1 MTPDEFAVG
10 VDVSRETLAR
20 LTTYVA
26 LLERW
31 QNSVNLVGKG
41 TLNDIWRRHI
51 LDSAQLYNL
60 LPSPFGRVVDLGS
73 GAGFPGM
80 VLAIMGATDVEL
92 IEANTRKCGFLR
104 EVARVTNTQVIIN
117 NDRIEG
123 GTPRIA
129 DVVTARALAPLP
141 RLLGYAKT
149 YVGPETICLF
159 LKGRRLHQELTD
171 ARKTWKMGITTI
183 TSLSDAGGSV
193 LHLRKLSRTNDTDSP
208 DSR

>member
-41 TLNDIWRRHI
+41 TLSDIWRRHI
-51 LDSAQLYNL
+51 LDSAQLYSL

-80 VLAIMGATDVEL
+80 VLAIMGATNVEL

-123 GTPRIA
+123 GAPRIA

-208 DSR
+208 DSS

>member
-1 MTPDEFAVG
+1 MTPGEFAVG

-31 QNSVNLVGKG
+31 QNSVNLVSKG
-41 TLNDIWRRHI
+41 TLSDIWRRHI
-51 LDSAQLYNL
+51 LDSAQLYSL

-123 GTPRIA
+123 GVPRIA

-208 DSR
+208 DSS

>member
-1 MTPDEFAVG
+1 VTPDEFAVG

-41 TLNDIWRRHI
+41 TLSDIWRRHI
-51 LDSAQLYNL
+51 LDSAQLYSL

-123 GTPRIA
+123 VAPRIA

>member
-123 GTPRIA
+123 VAPRIA

-208 DSR
+208 DSS

>member
-1 MTPDEFAVG
+1 VTPDEFAVG

-41 TLNDIWRRHI
+41 TLSDIWRRHI

-123 GTPRIA
+123 VAPRIA

-208 DSR
+208 DSS

>member
-41 TLNDIWRRHI
+41 TLSDIWRRHI
-51 LDSAQLYNL
+51 LDSAQLYSL

-123 GTPRIA
+123 VAPRIA

>member
-1 MTPDEFAVG
+1 VTPDEFAVG
-10 VDVSRETLAR
+10 IDVSRETLAR

-41 TLNDIWRRHI
+41 TLSDIWRRHI
-51 LDSAQLYNL
+51 LDSAQLYSL

-117 NDRIEG
+117 NNRIEG
-123 GTPRIA
+123 GAPRIA

-159 LKGRRLHQELTD
+159 LKGRRLHQELTN

-183 TSLSDAGGSV
+183 TSRSDAGGSV

-208 DSR
+208 DSS

>member
-31 QNSVNLVGKG
+31 QNSVSMVGKG
-41 TLNDIWRRHI
+41 TLNDVWRRHI
-51 LDSAQLYNL
+51 LDSAQLYSL

-123 GTPRIA
+123 VAPRIA

>member
-1 MTPDEFAVG
+1 MTRDEFAVG

-123 GTPRIA
+123 GAPRIA

-208 DSR
+208 DSS

>member
-123 GTPRIA
+123 VAPRIA

>member
-1 MTPDEFAVG
+1 VTPDEFAVG

-123 GTPRIA
+123 VAPRIA

>member
-1 MTPDEFAVG
+1 VTPDEFAVG

-123 GTPRIA
+123 VAPRIA

-208 DSR
+208 DSS